1 MGMDS
6 GDSNKFSEAS
16 RAKRS
21 RNAKKQNRSN
31 GRFSEGPINIPK
43 PPTVNLINLRDK
55 VNEFDAKKKQ
65 GYRTLEDRRHIAYVG
80 SIPEALHSLVS
91 DEDEIVRC
99 WVGENPNTGLET
111 LEILSNDKSWM
122 VRAGVAGNKNIS
134 QDLIKKLSKDK
145 NRTFVRSTIFGNPKT
160 PLSVLQAASHRSLR
174 TFFDGCR
181 TEIANHPNAS
191 PELLDRLSRT
201 SRGPFSFVRLNVA
214 ANENTSPNTL
224 AYLIKH
230 SGSYVRENVATNK
243 NIDEATLERLVY
255 DRKNIVRLATLINP
269 NITLRL
275 LEILYKDK
283 DAKVRDKAIV
293 LARKFI

>member
-21 RNAKKQNRSN
+21 RNAKKQNRNN

-43 PPTVNLINLRDK
+43 PPTANPVSFREVVNDFDKKGKQNYKTESNNDYIALFSRDK
-55 VNEFDAKKKQ
+55 D
-65 GYRTLEDRRHIAYVG
+65 
-80 SIPEALHSLVS
+80 ALHALVY
-91 DEDEIVRC
+91 DEDNIVRW
-99 WVGENPNTGLET
+99 WVAKNPSSSPET
-111 LEILSNDKSWM
+111 LTILSNDKFWR
-122 VRAGVAGNKNIS
+122 VRKYVAGNENLP
-134 QDLIKKLSKDK
+134 QDLIKKLSNDK
-145 NRTFVRSTIFGNPKT
+145 SWQVRTAVLRNPKT
-160 PLSVLQAASHRSLR
+160 PLSVLQASSHRSLR